1 MNDLPNPIRTC
12 LPNPMQQQAFDQAS
26 TRRVEMDLDG
36 MARYGGAQTRAW
48 EWNTHTAVMS
58 DLTAEAEAN

>member
-1 MNDLPNPIRTC
+1 
-12 LPNPMQQQAFDQAS
+12 MQQQAFDQAS